1 MIFRPRYL
9 RIILMM
15 AIMICIWLIPGHIRA
30 EYTIP
35 WQASFYAA
43 GGSSDFSPHYIG
55 SRHQGMFTNAA
66 GAYLLAQAERPL
78 LTSHRFEYGFG
89 MQAGASITNAVDY
102 ERYRFDVPTQTGTW
116 SNHGQRAP
124 YVWLQQLW
132 AGIKY
137 RGFFLTAGMK
147 DSDRSLFDSPLG
159 SGDIVVSDN
168 ARPVPQLR
176 FGFIDFQDIP
186 FTRGLVQIQGEIAYG
201 KFTDSDW
208 LRSRYNY
215 YNSFITTD
223 VWFHY
228 KRCYFRVTP
237 QKPFSVTLGMQHA
250 AQFGGYYEEYDN
262 GQLVRTGGGHVRA
275 RDFLDVFV
283 QKRGSSGTTGGDRQ
297 YYNGNHLGS
306 WDLRARYRFR
316 DSSELT
322 AYFQWPWEDGSGIG
336 KLNGWDGVWGLE
348 YKFGRRGWID
358 AACVEYIDFTNQSGP
373 IHWAPGD
380 HEGNE
385 IPGQATGA
393 DDYYN
398 NYFYDGWANYGMS
411 MGTPFIKSP
420 IYNTDG
426 YLRFT
431 DNRLRGFHAGISGS
445 PTPDIDYRLLVGY
458 RQSLGTPTAPS
469 PHKRQATSAMLEGKY
484 RLPALKGLTFSLQ
497 LAFDAGSLTGNRFGA
512 MLGVTYDGLISL
524 GKHQKATDNE

>member
-1 MIFRPRYL
+1 
-9 RIILMM
+9 M
-15 AIMICIWLIPGHIRA
+15 ADKNVDKVGWGVQLSG
-30 EYTIP
+30 T
-35 WQASFYAA
+35 
-43 GGSSDFSPHYIG
+43 
-55 SRHQGMFTNAA
+55 
-66 GAYLLAQAERPL
+66 
-78 LTSHRFEYGFG
+78 
-89 MQAGASITNAVDY
+89 ASIT
-102 ERYRFDVPTQTGTW
+102 PW
-116 SNHGQRAP
+116 
-124 YVWLQQLW
+124 
-132 AGIKY
+132 
-137 RGFFLTAGMK
+137 
-147 DSDRSLFDSPLG
+147 
-159 SGDIVVSDN
+159 
-168 ARPVPQLR
+168 
-176 FGFIDFQDIP
+176 
-186 FTRGLVQIQGEIAYG
+186 
-201 KFTDSDW
+201 
-208 LRSRYNY
+208 
-215 YNSFITTD
+215 
-223 VWFHY
+223 
-228 KRCYFRVTP
+228 
-237 QKPFSVTLGMQHA
+237 
-250 AQFGGYYEEYDN
+250 
-262 GQLVRTGGGHVRA
+262 
-275 RDFLDVFV
+275 
-283 QKRGSSGTTGGDRQ
+283 
-297 YYNGNHLGS
+297 
-306 WDLRARYRFR
+306 
-316 DSSELT
+316 LT
-322 AYFQWPWEDGSGIG
+322 AYYQGVYGKGVASYIQDLCDGRMDLLPSASNLSV
-336 KLNGWDGVWGLE
+336 LNTVKTWGAYGALQFNICPSVFASASYSHVRNYMDGNIFDFDCYQYRYAQYVGANVFWDINNVLQAGVE
-348 YKFGRRGWID
+348 YIYGRRGWID

-524 GKHQKATDNE
+524 GKHQKAIDNE